1 MKKKII
7 ITGGAGFIGS
17 HLCEYLIAKKE
28 ICKVVLID
36 NFEDGSLNN
45 LKSIIKNKKLLIKKI
60 DIRDKVKLSKVFDKN
75 IDTIFHLAAQSDIVP
90 SIENPVNYIETNFNG
105 TLNIL
110 NLMNKY
116 KIKKIIYAASSSCY
130 GIPKNYP
137 TEEKEKIDTK
147 YPYAY
152 SKYIAETLIIN
163 WAKIY
168 KIKYISLRLFNVY
181 GTRSRTNNA
190 YGAVIGIF
198 LKQKIMNKNLTI
210 VGNGRQRRDF
220 INVKDVVFA
229 FYKSFRCK
237 NWNKI
242 YNVGSGKSQEINYL
256 ADLIGGNKTY
266 VSKRPGEPDQT
277 LANIKKIKKDLD
289 WRPSIK
295 FEDGI
300 QEILKNKHYWKNAIL
315 WDKKKIARATKIW
328 FDLLS

>member
-1 MKKKII
+1 M
-7 ITGGAGFIGS
+7 
-17 HLCEYLIAKKE
+17 
-28 ICKVVLID
+28 
-36 NFEDGSLNN
+36 
-45 LKSIIKNKKLLIKKI
+45 
-60 DIRDKVKLSKVFDKN
+60 
-75 IDTIFHLAAQSDIVP
+75 DTIFHLAAQSDIVP
-90 SIENPVNYIETNFNG
+90 SIEKPVDYIETNFNG

-110 NLMNKY
+110 NLMNRF
-116 KIKKIIYAASSSCY
+116 KIKKIVYAASSSCY

-137 TEEKEKIDTK
+137 TDEKEKIDTK

-152 SKYIAETLIIN
+152 SKYVGETLIQN

-168 KIKYISLRLFNVY
+168 KIKFISLRLFNVY

-210 VGNGRQRRDF
+210 VGNGKQRRDF
-220 INVKDVVFA
+220 INVRDVVIA
-229 FYKSFRCK
+229 FYKSFKSK

-242 YNVGSGKSQEINYL
+242 YNVGSGKSEEINYL

-266 VSKRPGEPDQT
+266 LPKRPGEPDQT
-277 LANIKKIKKDLD
+277 LARIKKIKKDLG
-289 WRPSIK
+289 WSPKIK

-300 QEILKNKHYWKNAIL
+300 KEVLRNKHYWKNAIL
-315 WDKKKIARATKIW
+315 WNKKKIAKATKIW